1 MSVLLARFPYS
12 SEELSEE
19 SKEFIGHLVQINVD
33 KGTWRVYN
41 LEDETEYSGE
51 SNPEFL
57 QGLTVETVN
66 YKLVCTEII
75 EAMKV
80 SEKEKVK
87 YILTTIEKIK

>member
-1 MSVLLARFPYS
+1 M
-12 SEELSEE
+12 
-19 SKEFIGHLVQINVD
+19 QIDVD

-66 YKLVCTEII
+66 YKLLCTETI

-87 YILTTIEKIK
+87 YVLNSIEEMK

>member
-1 MSVLLARFPYS
+1 
-12 SEELSEE
+12 
-19 SKEFIGHLVQINVD
+19 VQIDVD

-66 YKLVCTEII
+66 YKLLYTETI

-87 YILTTIEKIK
+87 YVLNSIEEMK